1 MNTVIHYPLCR
12 SNWIPR
18 VYGSVHRPRTEGHGR
33 QRRYSIDY
41 VQREQYFFPLVTRKQ
56 LCNVVHPVLGVL
68 VHNVCNVR
76 DYVCAL

>member
-1 MNTVIHYPLCR
+1 MALYTA
-12 SNWIPR
+12 
-18 VYGSVHRPRTEGHGR
+18 PRTECHGR

-41 VQREQYFFPLVTRKQ
+41 VQREQYFLPLVTREQ

-76 DYVCAL
+76 DYVCALVSDTRANTSSLPRCDS